1 MKNKSLTQS
10 LTQRQQR
17 LKEHLKKTAL
27 GTQAI
32 RSGSF
37 SGVEQEHND
46 AIYASSS
53 FIYGSAEEAAACFSG
68 QTQGNI
74 YSRFTNP
81 TVRTFEQRM
90 AAMEGGERAVAASSG
105 MAALISIFLGHLKQG
120 DHIVSSCSIFGSIV
134 GLFDN
139 IFSKLGITTTYV
151 SPGDLE
157 AWQIATQPNTKAF
170 FLESP
175 SNPLGEVGNI
185 AALAKLAH
193 SHNALLVVDN
203 CFCTPILQNPL
214 ALGADIVMHSATK
227 YIDGQGRCVGGVAIG
242 SDALMEPVF
251 GFLRTAGTTMSPFN
265 AWVFI
270 NGLETLS
277 LRMHAHCSSALKLAQ
292 WLQDHPQIDR
302 VYYTGL
308 ESHPQHLL
316 AKQQQRLF
324 GGVVSFEVK
333 GDMST
338 AWGCIDETKLLSI
351 TGNFGDAKST
361 ITHPATTTH
370 GKMTP
375 EARALAGIKDNLIR
389 VSVGLEDYQDI
400 KQDLAQALSQL
411 LCVRR

>member
-1 MKNKSLTQS
+1 MKTKKQTLEQRK
-10 LTQRQQR
+10 QRQEDYLR
-17 LKEHLKKTAL
+17 TAGL
-27 GTQAI
+27 STQAI
-32 RSGSF
+32 RLGTV

-46 AIYASSS
+46 AIYATSS
-53 FIYGSAEEAAACFSG
+53 FIYGSAEEAFECFSG
-68 QTQGNI
+68 ATEGNI

-90 AAMEGGERAVAASSG
+90 AKMEGGERAVAASSG
-105 MAALISIFLGHLKQG
+105 MAALTSIFLGHLKQG
-120 DHIVSSCSIFGSIV
+120 DHMVSSHSIFGSII

-139 IFSKLGITTTYV
+139 VLANMGITTTYV
-151 SPGDLE
+151 NPADKQ
-157 AWQIATQPNTKAF
+157 AWDDAIQPNTKAL

-175 SNPLGEVGNI
+175 SNPLAELGDI

-193 SHNALLVVDN
+193 SHQALLIVDN
-203 CFCTPILQNPL
+203 CFCTPILQIPL

-242 SDALMEPVF
+242 SDAHMEPVF
-251 GFLRTAGTTMSPFN
+251 SILRTVGTAMSPFN

-277 LRMHAHCSSALKLAQ
+277 LRMQAHCSSASKLAY
-292 WLQDHPQIDR
+292 WLQQQPQVER

-308 ESHPQHLL
+308 EDHPQHQL

-324 GGVVSFEVK
+324 GAVVSFEVK
-333 GDMST
+333 GDRAS
-338 AWGCIDETKLLSI
+338 AWRLIDQTKLFSI

-361 ITHPATTTH
+361 ITHPETTTH
-370 GKMTP
+370 SRMTP
-375 EARALAGIKDNLIR
+375 DARALAGIKDNLIR

-400 KQDLAQALSQL
+400 QQDLAQAMQGL
-411 LCVRR
+411 

>member
-1 MKNKSLTQS
+1 MKNQS
-10 LTQRQQR
+10 LNQRQQR
-17 LKEHLKKTAL
+17 QKEHLKKTAL
-27 GTQAI
+27 DTQAI
-32 RSGSF
+32 RSGTV
-37 SGVEQEHND
+37 SGLEQEHND
-46 AIYASSS
+46 AIYATSS
-53 FIYGSAEEAAACFSG
+53 FIYGSAEEAAECFSG
-68 QTQGNI
+68 KTEGNI

-81 TVRTFEQRM
+81 TVRTFEQRI

-105 MAALISIFLGHLKQG
+105 MAALTSIFLGHLKQG

-139 IFSKLGITTTYV
+139 ILAKLGITTTYV
-151 SPGDLE
+151 SPADSHAWE
-157 AWQIATQPNTKAF
+157 AAIQPNTKAL

-175 SNPLGEVGNI
+175 SNPLGEVGDI
-185 AALAKLAH
+185 AALAALAH

-203 CFCTPILQNPL
+203 CFCTPVLQNPL

-227 YIDGQGRCVGGVAIG
+227 YIDGQGRCVGGVAVG
-242 SDALMEPVF
+242 SEAHMEPVF

-277 LRMHAHCSSALKLAQ
+277 LRMQAHCASALKLAR
-292 WLQDHPQIDR
+292 WLQDQPQVER

-308 ESHPQHLL
+308 ESHPQHQL
-316 AKQQQRLF
+316 AKQQQRFF

-333 GDMST
+333 GDKAS
-338 AWGCIDETKLLSI
+338 AWRCIDDTQLLSI
-351 TGNFGDAKST
+351 TGNFGDVKST

-370 GKMTP
+370 GKMTDA
-375 EARALAGIKDNLIR
+375 ARALAGIKDNLIR

-400 KQDLAQALSQL
+400 QDDLAQALSKL
-411 LCVRR
+411 

>member
-1 MKNKSLTQS
+1 MPRLSE
-10 LTQRQQR
+10 RQQYLRQR
-17 LKEHLKKTAL
+17 LKSTAIA
-27 GTQAI
+27 TKAI
-32 RSGSF
+32 RSGTQA
-37 SGVEQEHND
+37 GVEQEHND
-46 AIYASSS
+46 AIYATSS
-53 FIYGSAEEAAACFSG
+53 FIYGSAAEAAACFSG
-68 QTQGNI
+68 ETEGNI

-105 MAALISIFLGHLKQG
+105 MAALTSIFLGHLKQG

-139 IFSKLGITTTYV
+139 ILAKLGITTTYV
-151 SPGDLE
+151 SPSDIN
-157 AWQIATQPNTKAF
+157 AWQAAIKPHTKVL

-175 SNPLGEVGNI
+175 SNPLGEVGDI
-185 AALAKLAH
+185 LALSKLAH
-193 SHNALLVVDN
+193 SHGALLVVDN
-203 CFCTPILQNPL
+203 CFCTPVLQSPL

-227 YIDGQGRCVGGVAIG
+227 YLDGQGRCVGGVAIG
-242 SDALMEPVF
+242 SEVLMEPIF
-251 GFLRTAGTTMSPFN
+251 SFLRTAGTTMSPFN

-277 LRMHAHCSSALKLAQ
+277 LRMQAHCQSALALAQ
-292 WLQDHPQIDR
+292 WLENQPQVEK

-308 ESHPQHLL
+308 PSHAQHQL
-316 AKQQQRLF
+316 AQQQQRGF
-324 GGVVSFEVK
+324 GGVVSFEIK
-333 GDMST
+333 GDKGA
-338 AWGCIDETKLLSI
+338 AWRCIDSTQLLSI

-375 EARALAGIKDNLIR
+375 QARELAGIKDNLIR

-400 KQDLAQALSQL
+400 KDDLAQALSTL
-411 LCVRR
+411 